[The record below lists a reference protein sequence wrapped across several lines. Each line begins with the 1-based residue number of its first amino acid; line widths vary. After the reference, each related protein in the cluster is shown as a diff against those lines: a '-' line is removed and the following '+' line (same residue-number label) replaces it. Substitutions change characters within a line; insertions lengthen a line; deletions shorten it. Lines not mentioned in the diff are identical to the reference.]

1 MAEPQT
7 QIHLVECGN
16 FFWKYKTLFL
26 CEIAW
31 PERGASPVPTPPCML
46 HHFVNQF
53 HNFQKKNH
61 RKGMNSVQT
70 PDREVL
76 VRECNGMDRL
86 MINMFSH
93 MSWHQNLSRNP
104 TQIAAPKRT
113 TNHLTMA
120 SKIAKATNLRSR
132 KGFKL
137 AQIWSLDY
145 LLKNGSQDLEKHGKK
160 DW

>member
-53 HNFQKKNH
+53 HNFQKKITEKGWTLYKPQIERCSWGNVMEWIDWWSICFLTCLGTKTWKEIPPKSQPPREQQITSQWH
-61 RKGMNSVQT
+61 RKLQKHQT
-70 PDREVL
+70 
-76 VRECNGMDRL
+76 
-86 MINMFSH
+86 
-93 MSWHQNLSRNP
+93 W
-104 TQIAAPKRT
+104 
-113 TNHLTMA
+113 
-120 SKIAKATNLRSR
+120 
-132 KGFKL
+132 
-137 AQIWSLDY
+137 
-145 LLKNGSQDLEKHGKK
+145 DLERDSNLHKFDLWIIFLKMEVK
-160 DW
+160 I